1 MHKLKQLK
9 NQYFQDSHQRD
20 KKLFFLVAMP
30 RSGNTLFSTVM
41 SQNPKIAAT
50 ANSVTLEIMK
60 DLFLLK
66 ETDVFQN
73 FPDHKSL
80 DNVLDSV
87 FDTYYKDW
95 SQEIIIDRGPVMTP
109 NNFALMQKHY
119 KRPFKCI
126 VLLRDLMDVLASYM
140 QWYTENSDA
149 FPNRFNLKNDEE
161 KLSMIMNKNGA
172 IAKDLEAIKNAY
184 NYPDICYF
192 VKYDDLVAN
201 PEQEF
206 RKIYEFMEEPYY
218 PHYFENLQT
227 LSVNGIKYDD
237 KVVGS
242 NMHKLFDGPVRKVY
256 NPYIEKIPERIKKK
270 YEHIRF

>member
-161 KLSMIMNKNGA
+161 KLSMIMNNDGA
-172 IAKDLEAIKNAY
+172 IAKELEAIKNAY